1 MHTDQVVEAL
11 RASLLANER
20 LREENRAL
28 AERAAEPVAIVA
40 MSCRFPG
47 GVRSPE
53 DLWELLLDGRD
64 AVTGFPADR
73 GWDVEGLF
81 DPDPDAPGTF
91 YTRHGGFLHDAAE
104 FDPGFFGISPREAL
118 AMDPQQRLLLET
130 AWEAVERAGIDPL
143 SLRGSA
149 TGVYAGV
156 MYNEYSA
163 RLTSI
168 PAELEGFLG
177 TGSVPSI
184 ASGRVAYTLGLE
196 GPAVTLD
203 TACSSSLVAIHL
215 ACQALRAGEI
225 GLALAGGVTVM
236 STPGLYV
243 GFSRQRGLAP
253 DGRCKSFADSA
264 DGAGFGE
271 GVGLLLLERLSDARR
286 HGHPVLA
293 LVRGCAVNQDGASN
307 GLTAP
312 NGPSQQRVIRAALAD
327 AGLTAADVD
336 AVEAHGTGTRL
347 GDPIEAQAIL
357 ATYGQDRPADR
368 PLLLGSLKSNL
379 THTQAAAGVGGVI
392 KTVLAMAHGVL
403 PKSLHL
409 DRAST
414 QVDWSD
420 GAVELLTE
428 ARPWPETGRPRR
440 AGVSSFGAS
449 GTNAHVVLESCPP
462 SADGET
468 GPDPARTDGPAAWLL
483 SARTPA
489 ALRAQAAR
497 LHARLGG
504 DPDGTS
510 AEGSAAEGTR
520 AVGRALALGRPA
532 FAERAVLVGED
543 RAELLAALA
552 ALAED
557 DAAPAA
563 VRGTAPQGSRRP
575 VFVFP
580 GMGAQWPGM
589 AAELLDSSP
598 EFAARMADC
607 ERAMEP
613 YLDWSVTAALRT
625 GDPLERVEVL
635 QPVLFSVMVSLAAVW
650 IAHGVRPAAVVGH
663 SQGEVAA
670 ACVAGLLSLEDAA
683 RVVALRSRA
692 LAGTGGDSAMATVM
706 LPAEELAARLA
717 PYGGAV
723 SLAAVNGPRVAVVAG
738 EAGPVDRLQQELGEE
753 GVLTWRMPV
762 DYASHSAAVD
772 ALREGLHADLDGIV
786 PRAGTVPMV
795 STVDGGPVR
804 AGDLTR
810 DYWFRNLRGTVRFH
824 AAVQELL
831 TAGHRTFLEVSP
843 HPTLTFGIED
853 AMADAAADE
862 AVVLA
867 TLRQGDGGPRRLLL
881 ALAEAHVQGLA
892 VDWRP
897 VFADLPAR
905 PLALPTYPF
914 QRQRYWLDAPPA
926 GGDPASAGQLALG
939 HPLLTALVEQPDGE
953 GVLCTGRLSL
963 ATQPW
968 LADHAVS
975 GTVLLPGVAYLE
987 LAASVGARLGCPL
1000 VEELTLAAPLVL
1012 PDQGGAVQLRL
1023 TVGGPD
1029 GQGRRPVE
1037 LHSRAEDGAAGPW
1050 RRHAGG
1056 LLAPAGEPVDDPTDD
1071 PADGPTTER
1080 ARAQADEPD
1089 RGAWPPVG
1097 AVALP
1102 VDDCYRGFEARG
1114 IDYGPAFRGLR
1125 AAWRRGDEVFAEVA
1139 LPGPVAPQA
1148 GFAVH
1153 PALLDA
1159 ALQTVGLR
1167 ADRPGA
1173 EAGGVPLPFSWQR
1186 VSVTRSEEPV
1196 LRVRLAPDGA
1206 DAVSVRITDPAGR
1219 PVAEVGSL
1227 VMRTASFDTLR
1238 TPSRS
1243 MFELAWTRVAATPA
1257 PVPRWATAGPVD
1269 DTAAGPVDDTA
1280 AGLLPDGPVAA
1291 APQLT
1296 LLPCPPVAPDA
1307 APAELL
1313 AAVGRVLTAVQ
1324 EHLADPAA
1332 AAPLVVLTRGAVDH
1346 GTADP
1351 VDLAGAAV
1359 WGLLRSAQLEHPGR
1373 FVLLDTDGPAGT
1385 AAALATAL
1393 DGAEPQLAVRGGVLS
1408 APRLVRAA
1416 APGPK
1421 APAAERFDPAGTV
1434 LLTGGGGTLAGLVAR
1449 HLVAEHGVRH
1459 LLLLGRRGADAPGL
1473 PELVAELT
1481 AAGAEVTVAAC
1492 DVTDRRRLAEV
1503 LAGVPD
1509 DHPLRAVVHTAAV
1522 LDDGVLE
1529 SLTPQRLATVLGPKL
1544 EGARL
1549 LHELTADAGLTAF
1562 VVFSSAAG
1570 VFGSPGQAS
1579 YAAANAS
1586 LDALMA
1592 LRRRQGLPGRS
1603 LAWGLW
1609 EQRSTLTADL
1619 AGPELER
1626 IARAGAG
1633 ALPTDEAL
1641 ALFDAALGGAATTAV
1656 PVRLELPSAADGPV
1670 PPLLRAL
1677 VRPVPGGAG
1686 TTAGGSREDGEELR
1700 RRLARA
1706 DGPERAALLLDLV
1719 RRRAAAV
1726 LGHPDADA
1734 VSTGTAFLA
1743 MGFDSLT
1750 AVELRNRLADA
1761 TSLRLRPTLV
1771 FEAGTPERLARR
1783 LLDALADG
1791 GPQRDTRHGDE
1802 PSADRTAGGTD
1813 PVAALFR
1820 QACAQGRIDTGI
1832 ALLGTAAALRPA
1844 FSSGEALLASGDG
1857 PAPLRLVEPPQAP
1870 PARPELVCFGSI
1882 VALGGAHQ
1890 YARFAAL
1897 FRGRHGVSALDAPG
1911 FAAAEP
1917 LPDRMAALVDF
1928 QAAAALAAAG
1938 GRPPVLLGS
1947 SSGGTLAHAVA
1958 ARLEELGTPAAA
1970 VVLLDTYLSG
1980 DAAMTQFEDV
1990 LVGGMFERED
2000 RAAPMDGARLTAMGR
2015 YFQLLDDWRPPAIGA
2030 PVLLVRASSP
2040 LAEPAP
2046 DSTVDWRASW
2056 PGAHTVLDVPGDH
2069 WSLMEEHVET
2079 TGKTVQDWL
2088 DAVLAGTGNEE
2099 GKGA

>member
-28 AERAAEPVAIVA
+28 ADRAAEPVAIVA
-40 MSCRFPG
+40 MSCRYPG
-47 GVRSPE
+47 GVHSPE
-53 DLWELLLDGRD
+53 DLWELLAAERD

-73 GWDVEGLF
+73 GWDVDGLF

-91 YTRHGGFLHDAAE
+91 YTRYGGFLHDAAE

-215 ACQALRAGEI
+215 ACRALRAGEI

-253 DGRCKSFADSA
+253 DGRCKSFADGA

-286 HGHPVLA
+286 LGHPVLA
-293 LVRGCAVNQDGASN
+293 LVRGSAVNQDGASN

-347 GDPIEAQAIL
+347 GDPIEAQALL
-357 ATYGQDRPADR
+357 ATYGQDRPEHL
-368 PLLLGSLKSNL
+368 PLLVGSLKSNL

-392 KTVLAMAHGVL
+392 KTVLAMAHGIL
-403 PKSLHL
+403 PRSLHL

-414 QVDWSD
+414 RVDWSD

-449 GTNAHVVLESCPP
+449 GTNAHLVLEQAWPTAGAQEP
-462 SADGET
+462 GREA
-468 GPDPARTDGPAAWLL
+468 AREAAADGPAAWLL

-497 LHARLGG
+497 LHAHLGG
-504 DPDGTS
+504 AP
-510 AEGSAAEGTR
+510 AEGAPAESAR

-543 RAELLAALA
+543 RTDLLSALA

-557 DAAPAA
+557 DGAPAT

-580 GMGAQWPGM
+580 GLGAQWPGM

-607 ERAMEP
+607 ERALAP
-613 YLDWSVTAALRT
+613 YLDWSVTDVLRT

-635 QPVLFSVMVSLAAVW
+635 QPVLFAVMVSLAGVW

-670 ACVAGLLSLEDAA
+670 ACVAGLLSLPDAA

-692 LAGTGGDSAMATVM
+692 LAGATGGSGMATVL
-706 LPAEELAARLA
+706 LPAEELAARLT

-738 EAGPVDRLQQELGEE
+738 EAGAVGRLQAELAAD
-753 GVLTWRMPV
+753 GVLAWRMPV

-772 ALREGLHADLDGIV
+772 ALREGLCADLDGIA
-786 PRAGTVPMV
+786 PRAGSVPMV
-795 STVDGGPVR
+795 STVDVGPVG
-804 AGDLTR
+804 AGDLTPE
-810 DYWFRNLRGTVRFH
+810 YWFRNLRGTVHFH

-831 TAGHRTFLEVSP
+831 AAGHRTFLEVSP

-853 AMADAAADE
+853 TVADAAAGE

-867 TLRQGDGGPRRLLL
+867 TLRKDDGGPRRLLC
-881 ALAEAHVQGLA
+881 ALGEAHVRGLA

-897 VFADLPAR
+897 VFADVPAR

-926 GGDPASAGQLALG
+926 GGDPASAGQHALG
-939 HPLLTALVEQPDGE
+939 HPLLTALVELPDGE
-953 GVLCTGRLSL
+953 GVVCTGRLSP
-963 ATQPW
+963 AAQPW

-987 LAASVGARLGCPL
+987 LATAAGTRLGCPL

-1012 PDQGGAVQLRL
+1012 PQEGGPVQLRL
-1023 TVGGPD
+1023 SVGGPD
-1029 GQGRRPVE
+1029 GQGRRAVE
-1037 LHSRAEDGAAGPW
+1037 FHSRAEDGGPGEPW

-1056 LLAPAGEPVDDPTDD
+1056 LLAPAAEAPADDSPGGSADDP
-1071 PADGPTTER
+1071 
-1080 ARAQADEPD
+1080 
-1089 RGAWPPVG
+1089 GAWPPAG
-1097 AVALP
+1097 AVPLP
-1102 VDDCYRGFEARG
+1102 VADCYRGFEARG
-1114 IDYGPAFRGLR
+1114 ITYGPAFRGLR
-1125 AAWRRGDEVFAEVA
+1125 AAWRRGGEVFAEVA
-1139 LPGPVAPQA
+1139 LPDHIAPQA
-1148 GFAVH
+1148 GFGVH

-1167 ADRPGA
+1167 ADEPGA
-1173 EAGGVPLPFSWQR
+1173 QPGGVPLPFSWQR

-1196 LRVRLAPDGA
+1196 LRVRLVPDGP

-1227 VMRTASFDTLR
+1227 VMRTASFDSLR
-1238 TPSRS
+1238 TPGRS
-1243 MFELAWTRVAATPA
+1243 MFELAWARIADTPL
-1257 PVPRWATAGPVD
+1257 PVPRWAPAGGID
-1269 DTAAGPVDDTA
+1269 ERT
-1280 AGLLPDGPVAA
+1280 AGLLPEGPAA
-1291 APQLT
+1291 EGLPTEAPQLL
-1296 LLPCPPVAPDA
+1296 LLPCPPV
-1307 APAELL
+1307 PAGAGPKELL
-1313 AAVGRVLTAVQ
+1313 AVVGGVLTAVQ
-1324 EHLADPAA
+1324 DHLADPVAA
-1332 AAPLVVLTRGAVDH
+1332 GTPLVVLTRGAVDL
-1346 GTADP
+1346 GPAEP

-1385 AAALATAL
+1385 ARAMAAALR
-1393 DGAEPQLAVRGGVLS
+1393 GEEPQLAVRDGVLS
-1408 APRLVRAA
+1408 APRLVRPAG
-1416 APGPK
+1416 PGPD
-1421 APAAERFDPAGTV
+1421 APPADRFDPAGTV
-1434 LLTGGGGTLAGLVAR
+1434 LLTGGGGTLAGLLAR
-1449 HLVAEHGVRH
+1449 HLVTAHGVRH
-1459 LLLLGRRGADAPGL
+1459 LLLLGRRGADTPGL
-1473 PELVAELT
+1473 PELVADLT
-1481 AAGAEVTVAAC
+1481 AEGAEVTVAAC

-1503 LAGVPD
+1503 LTAVPER
-1509 DHPLRAVVHTAAV
+1509 HPLRAVVHTAAA

-1529 SLTPQRLATVLGPKL
+1529 SLTPQRLAGVLGPKL

-1549 LHELTADAGLTAF
+1549 LHELTAGADLTAF

-1570 VFGSPGQAS
+1570 VFGSPGQGS
-1579 YAAANAS
+1579 YAAANAG
-1586 LDALMA
+1586 LDALMTH
-1592 LRRRQGLPGRS
+1592 RRRQGLPARS

-1633 ALPTDEAL
+1633 ALPTAEAL
-1641 ALFDAALGGAATTAV
+1641 ALFDAALEGAATTAV

-1670 PPLLRAL
+1670 PLLLRAL
-1677 VRPVPGGAG
+1677 VRPAPAGAAG
-1686 TTAGGSREDGEELR
+1686 ATAAARGAREDGAALR
-1700 RRLARA
+1700 RRLAEA
-1706 DGPERAALLLDLV
+1706 TGPRREALLLDLV
-1719 RRRAAAV
+1719 RRQAAEV
-1726 LGHPDADA
+1726 LGHAGADA
-1734 VSTGTAFLA
+1734 VSAGTAFLA

-1750 AVELRNRLADA
+1750 AVELRNRLAGA
-1761 TSLRLRPTLV
+1761 TGLRLRPTLV
-1771 FEAGTPERLARR
+1771 FEAGTPDRLARR

-1791 GPQRDTRHGDE
+1791 GPAAQGPGADG
-1802 PSADRTAGGTD
+1802 PSGGAD
-1813 PVAALFR
+1813 PVGALFR
-1820 QACAQGRIDTGI
+1820 QACELGRIDTGI
-1832 ALLGTAAALRPA
+1832 ALLGTAAALRPE
-1844 FSSGEALLASGDG
+1844 FSSGEELLASGDG
-1857 PAPLRLVEPPQAP
+1857 PRPLRLVEPPEGRQAG
-1870 PARPELVCFGSI
+1870 PELVCFGSI

-1890 YARFAAL
+1890 YARFGSL
-1897 FRGRHGVSALDAPG
+1897 FKGRYGVSALDAPG
-1911 FAAAEP
+1911 FAADEP
-1917 LPDRMAALVDF
+1917 LPDRLAALVAF
-1928 QAAAALAAAG
+1928 QAGAVLRSAG

-1958 ARLEELGTPAAA
+1958 ARLEELAHPVAA

-2015 YFQLLDDWRPPAIGA
+2015 YFQLLDGWRPPAIEA

-2046 DSTVDWRASW
+2046 GGADWRASW

-2079 TGKTVQDWL
+2079 TGKAVQDWL
-2088 DAVLAGTGNEE
+2088 DTVLDGTGNEE